1 MISTAI
7 NKSDQSRALW
17 LSTFAFT
24 ICFAVWTIFA
34 IIGIQ
39 IKKDLGLTDTQF
51 GLLVGTPILTG
62 SLIRLILG
70 IWADQYGGRV
80 VFTFTMLS
88 AAVMTVLLTQAY
100 DYPTFLLAALGVGI
114 AGGSFSVGIAYVS
127 KWFPKERQG
136 AALGIF
142 GAGNVGAA
150 ITKFAAPVIM
160 VAYGWKTVALIWAA
174 VLAVTAVIYFL
185 FTKDDPDLEHRRAT
199 GQKPEP
205 LSAMLV
211 PLRNVQV
218 WRFSLYYFFVFGAFV
233 ALALWL
239 PRYLMGV
246 YNLDI
251 ATAGMIGAA
260 YSIPA
265 SLFRAYGGHLSDKF
279 GARTIMYWT
288 FGVSVICTFIL
299 SYPPTQYIVQ
309 GIKGPMTFS
318 MSMSLAGFMVT
329 TFVLGF
335 FMSLGKAAVYKHI
348 PVYYPDRVGAVAG
361 AVGLVG
367 GLGGFVLPIAFGALI
382 DLTGVWQS
390 CFWLLFIVGSTSLM
404 WMHFAIRQM
413 EQTAVAAGV
422 PVGTLPE
429 LPEMQPLHGKEHKGA
444 LAAGGAIADWRPED
458 AGFWSGGGRA
468 IARRNLWISV
478 PCLLLSFAV
487 WMVWSVV
494 VAKLPSVGFN
504 FTTEQLFWLASL
516 PGLSGATLRIF
527 YSFMPAMFG
536 GRMWTTLTTW
546 SLLIPAL
553 GMGYAVQ
560 NPDTPY
566 WIFLALALTCGL
578 GGGNF
583 ASSMANISFF
593 FPKAEKGNALAI
605 NAGLGN
611 LGVSV
616 VQFVVPLAITAGMFG
631 WLGGEPQTATIAGVK
646 TTLWLQNAGFVF
658 VPFIIASAFAAW
670 FGMNDISSMKASFAD
685 QSVIFTRTHNW
696 IMCWLYTGTF
706 GSFIGFS
713 AAFPLLAKILFPDI
727 NVLQYAFLGP
737 LVGALARAGSGKHTD
752 RIGGG
757 RITFWVFVAMSLGV
771 IGVLYAISMKGN
783 PSAFPV
789 FFASFL
795 FLFAASGIGNAST
808 FQMIPA
814 IMRKEVARLEPGLT
828 AAERVKQS
836 DKEAAAI
843 IGFTSAIAA
852 YGAFFIPKSFGTSI
866 AMTGGTETALY
877 AFLAFYV
884 SCIAITWWVYT
895 RPGGLLDDIERCITP
910 PPASARMTAAE

>member
-1 MISTAI
+1 MSSSTI
-7 NKSDQSRALW
+7 NPSDQGRALW
-17 LSTFAFT
+17 LSTIAFT
-24 ICFAVWTIFA
+24 VCFAVWTIFA

-39 IKKDLGLTDTQF
+39 IKADLGLSDTQF

-70 IWADQYGGRV
+70 IWSDQYGGRIV
-80 VFTFTMLS
+80 YTLTMLS
-88 AAVMTVLLTQAY
+88 AAVMTALLTYAY

-114 AGGSFSVGIAYVS
+114 AGGSFSVGVAYVA
-127 KWFPKERQG
+127 KWYPKEKQG
-136 AALGIF
+136 TALGIF

-150 ITKFAAPVIM
+150 VTKFAAPIVM
-160 VAYGWKTVALIWAA
+160 VAYGWKTVALVWAA
-174 VLAVTAVIYFL
+174 ALAVTAVVFFL
-185 FTKDDPDLEHRRAT
+185 FTKDDPDLARRRAT
-199 GQKPEP
+199 GQQPEP
-205 LSAMLV
+205 LSAMLA
-211 PLRNVQV
+211 PLKSVQV

-239 PRYLMGV
+239 PRYLIGV
-246 YNLDI
+246 YGLDI
-251 ATAGMIGAA
+251 ATAGAIGAM

-265 SLFRAYGGHLSDKF
+265 SIFRAYGGHLSDKF
-279 GARTIMYWT
+279 GARRIMYWT
-288 FGVSVICTFIL
+288 FLVSVACTFVL
-299 SYPPTQYIVQ
+299 SYPPTQYVVE
-309 GIKGPMTFS
+309 GIRGPVTFS
-318 MSMSLAGFMVT
+318 TRMGLVGFIAVA
-329 TFVLGF
+329 FVLGF

-348 PVYYPDRVGAVAG
+348 PVYYPDRVGAVG
-361 AVGLVG
+361 GVVGLVG
-367 GLGGFVLPIAFGALI
+367 GLGGFVLPIAFGALN

-390 CFWLLFIVGSTSLM
+390 CFWLLFLIVTVSLA
-404 WMHFAIRQM
+404 WMHFAIREM
-413 EQTAVAAGV
+413 EKSAVEAGV
-422 PVGTLPE
+422 PVRKLPE
-429 LPEMQPLHGKEHKGA
+429 LPEMQPVHGPAQEGA
-444 LAAGGAIADWRPED
+444 LAAKGAIQDWRPEEKN
-458 AGFWSGGGRA
+458 FWEGGGRA

-494 VAKLPSVGFN
+494 VAKLPSVGFAFN
-504 FTTEQLFWLASL
+504 NDQLFWLAAL

-527 YSFMPAMFG
+527 YSFMPAIFG
-536 GRMWTTLTTW
+536 GRLWTTLATW

-553 GMGYAVQ
+553 GMGFAVQ
-560 NPDTPY
+560 NPNTAY
-566 WIFLALALTCGL
+566 WIFLGLALLCGF

-616 VQFVVPLAITAGMFG
+616 VQFVVPLVITAGVFG
-631 WLGGEPQTATIAGVK
+631 WLGGDPQTATVNGVT

-658 VPFIIASAFAAW
+658 VPFIVASAFAAW
-670 FGMNDISSMKASFAD
+670 FGMDDIATMKASFAD
-685 QSVIFTRTHNW
+685 QSVIFSRAHNW

-713 AAFPLLAKILFPDI
+713 AAFPLLAKILFPDV
-727 NVLQYAFLGP
+727 NALQYAFLGP
-737 LVGALARAGSGKHTD
+737 LVGAVARAAAGKPSD

-771 IGVLYAISMKGN
+771 VGILYAIGMKGS

-795 FLFAASGIGNAST
+795 FLFAATGVGNAST

-814 IMRKEVARLEPGLT
+814 IMRKEVARLEPQLS
-828 AAERVKQS
+828 ALDRVKQS
-836 DKEAAAI
+836 DKESAAI

-852 YGAFFIPKSFGTSI
+852 FGAFFIPKSFGSSI
-866 AMTGGTETALY
+866 SMTGGAEAALY
-877 AFLAFYV
+877 GFLVFYM
-884 SCIAITWWVYT
+884 SCIAITWWFYT
-895 RPGGLLDDIERCITP
+895 RRGGLLFDVERGGGPQAPTSALTP
-910 PPASARMTAAE
+910 VT

>member
-1 MISTAI
+1 MSSFTV
-7 NKSDQSRALW
+7 NPTDQGRALW
-17 LSTFAFT
+17 LSTIAFT
-24 ICFAVWTIFA
+24 VCFAVWTIFA

-39 IKKDLGLTDTQF
+39 IKTDLGLSDTQF

-70 IWADQYGGRV
+70 IWSDQYGGRV
-80 VFTFTMLS
+80 VYTLTMLS
-88 AAVMTVLLTQAY
+88 AATMTALLTFAY

-114 AGGSFSVGIAYVS
+114 AGGSFSVGIAYVA
-127 KWFPKERQG
+127 KWYPKEKQG
-136 AALGIF
+136 TALGIF

-150 ITKFAAPVIM
+150 VTKFAAPVIM
-160 VAYGWKTVALIWAA
+160 VAYGWRTVALVWAA
-174 VLAVTAVIYFL
+174 VLALTAVIFFL
-185 FTKDDPDLEHRRAT
+185 FTKDDPDLARRRAT

-211 PLRNVQV
+211 PLKSVQV

-239 PRYLMGV
+239 PRYLIGV
-246 YNLDI
+246 YGLDI
-251 ATAGMIGAA
+251 TTAGMIGAM

-265 SLFRAYGGHLSDKF
+265 SIFRAYGGHLSDKY
-279 GARTIMYWT
+279 GARRIMYWT
-288 FGVSVICTFIL
+288 FLVSVVCTFVL
-299 SYPPTQYIVQ
+299 SYPPTQYVVE
-309 GIKGPMTFS
+309 GIRGPVAFS
-318 MSMSLAGFMVT
+318 TRMGLVGFVVT
-329 TFVLGF
+329 AFVLGF

-348 PVYYPDRVGAVAG
+348 PVYYPDRVGAVG
-361 AVGLVG
+361 GIVGLVG
-367 GLGGFVLPIAFGALI
+367 GLGGFVLPIAFGALN

-390 CFWLLFIVGSTSLM
+390 CFWLLFLIVSVSLA
-404 WMHFAIRQM
+404 WMHISIREM
-413 EQTAVAAGV
+413 ERTAAEAGV
-422 PVGTLPE
+422 PVRHLPE
-429 LPEMQPLHGKEHKGA
+429 LPEMQPVHGPAQEGA
-444 LAAGGAIADWRPED
+444 LAAKGAIEDWRPED
-458 AGFWSGGGRA
+458 RSFWDSRGRA
-468 IARRNLWISV
+468 IAQRNLWISV

-494 VAKLPSVGFN
+494 VAKLPSVGFA
-504 FTTEQLFWLASL
+504 FTNDQLFWLAAL

-527 YSFMPAMFG
+527 YSFMPAIFG
-536 GRMWTTLTTW
+536 GRLWTTLATW

-553 GMGYAVQ
+553 GMGFAVQ

-566 WIFLALALTCGL
+566 WIFLALALLCGF

-616 VQFVVPLAITAGMFG
+616 VQFVVPLAITAGVFG
-631 WLGGEPQTATIAGVK
+631 WLGGDPQSATVNGVT

-670 FGMNDISSMKASFAD
+670 FGMDDIATMKASFAD
-685 QSVIFTRTHNW
+685 QAIIFSRTHNW

-713 AAFPLLAKILFPDI
+713 AAFPLLSKILFPDV

-737 LVGALARAGSGKHTD
+737 LVGAVARALAGKACD

-757 RITFWVFVAMSLGV
+757 RITFWVFIAMCLGV
-771 IGVLYAISMKGN
+771 VGILYAISMKGS
-783 PSAFPV
+783 PTAFPV

-795 FLFAASGIGNAST
+795 FLFAATGIGNAST

-814 IMRKEVARLEPGLT
+814 IMRKEVARLEPGLS
-828 AAERVKQS
+828 AVDRIKQS

-852 YGAFFIPKSFGTSI
+852 FGAFFIPKSFGSSI
-866 AMTGGTETALY
+866 ALTGGAEMALY
-877 AFLAFYV
+877 AFLAFYL
-884 SCIAITWWVYT
+884 SCIAITWWFYT
-895 RPGGLLDDIERCITP
+895 RPGGLLFDIERGGGPQTP
-910 PPASARMTAAE
+910 TSALKPVA